1 MIERVPLHASMLI
14 HGCGSNRLARYGG
27 WVACGG
33 WVTCGRRVAC
43 GEWVACDEWR
53 ICCGWV
59 ACAGWAICGRWANC
73 GGCVA
78 CGGWAS
84 GWCPAAEFPRC
95 RLGWCRVGRAAAG
108 GAVVGPLFGWPLLWG
123 WSPRGARGVAGARAS
138 MIGIVVSVFGPVPR
152 HDWKSCL
159 MGFKVGPRPSV

>member
-1 MIERVPLHASMLI
+1 MV
-14 HGCGSNRLARYGG
+14 GG
-27 WVACGG
+27 WLVASGWLVMSGGFVVGG
-33 WVTCGRRVAC
+33 WPVLGGRFA
-43 GEWVACDEWR
+43 
-53 ICCGWV
+53 
-59 ACAGWAICGRWANC
+59 AGGVIC

-84 GWCPAAEFPRC
+84 GWCPAADFPRC

>member
-43 GEWVACDEWR
+43 GEWVACDEWG

-59 ACAGWAICGRWANC
+59 ACAGWAICGRWGDLWWVCGLWRVGFRLVSGGRFPSLPSRLVSGRPCRGRRGRRGPTFRVAPALGVVAPGCPRGRGGAGVHDWNC
-73 GGCVA
+73 GFSVWPG
-78 CGGWAS
+78 
-84 GWCPAAEFPRC
+84 PAA
-95 RLGWCRVGRAAAG
+95 
-108 GAVVGPLFGWPLLWG
+108 
-123 WSPRGARGVAGARAS
+123 
-138 MIGIVVSVFGPVPR
+138 
-152 HDWKSCL
+152 
-159 MGFKVGPRPSV
+159 